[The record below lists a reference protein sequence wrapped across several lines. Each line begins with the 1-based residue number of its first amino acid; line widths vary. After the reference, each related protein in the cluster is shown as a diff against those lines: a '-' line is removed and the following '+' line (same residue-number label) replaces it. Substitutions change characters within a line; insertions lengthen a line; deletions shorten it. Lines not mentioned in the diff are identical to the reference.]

1 MEKVGSLTF
10 LTRASCGTLQRIGCW
25 FLQLPVAE
33 NVQEWNAFLPR
44 RLFFARGI
52 KRICLASRSKIYVF
66 IF

>member
-25 FLQLPVAE
+25 FLQLPVVE

-52 KRICLASRSKIYVF
+52 KRICLASWSKIYVF